1 MHDLNVSLFSY
12 WFMKYFPKIEKK
24 YFLKRLISFLYY
36 KLEHIKIILYSSIHK
51 NEKRKFL
58 QNQLF
63 ILKNS
68 DKNDPKIFFHKY

>member
-12 WFMKYFPKIEKK
+12 WFMKYFPKI
-24 YFLKRLISFLYY
+24 FSFLYY